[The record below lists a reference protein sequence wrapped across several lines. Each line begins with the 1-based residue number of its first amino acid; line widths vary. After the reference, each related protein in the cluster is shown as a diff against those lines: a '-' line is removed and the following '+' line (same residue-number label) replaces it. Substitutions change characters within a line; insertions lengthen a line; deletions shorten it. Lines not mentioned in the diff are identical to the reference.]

1 MNTRSQNL
9 RNLRLEEIKE
19 EDEADDPTTEGRT
32 GEKLLESGTIEA
44 AFDFN
49 SDSDHS
55 AEVSVD
61 TSTDC
66 DTVVV
71 AMAATKDD
79 IEKLLKNVDSR
90 KISSF
95 QPVAFSGQTNESA
108 QDFLNQFENY
118 AKLSGLKGEDQIVVF
133 NLLLRGLAKF
143 WFQGLS
149 AQDKATFDTI
159 KDKFKETYLS
169 QSKNWLTTQRL
180 ENRKLLPGEKAEMYI
195 QDVIQMANNVGM
207 TANEQRAALIRGL
220 TPKLRSQLVTH
231 NPQTLAETIER
242 IYLSETALSLKDQE
256 SVNMV
261 DSVTTCQLAGIN
273 ATMNKL
279 DEKLT
284 GMAEKTA
291 QLTERQPEGAYSS
304 TYMPHLSQQ
313 QHMPHNVPQRPPYY
327 ATSTNIPGYPRYPQ
341 FQRGWAQQ
349 HESRLQ
355 STVNCYVCSKP
366 GHMARDCYYRGAGRG
381 VNNNSLRGYNPGG
394 YNPGGYNPGGYNHGG
409 YNPGGYNPGGYNH
422 GEYNPGQMNNY
433 NGRRG
438 PGVNYQQ
445 NSSKNYYGMQRQ

>member
-32 GEKLLESGTIEA
+32 GEKLLEPGTIEA

-95 QPVAFSGQTNESA
+95 QPAAFSGQTNESA

-242 IYLSETALSLKDQE
+242 IYLSETALSLQDQE

-327 ATSTNIPGYPRYPQ
+327 ATSTNIPGYPRHPQ

-366 GHMARDCYYRGAGRG
+366 GHMAIVYEPADLTVHPPPQNDRGWVHFFRIG
-381 VNNNSLRGYNPGG
+381 V
-394 YNPGGYNPGGYNHGG
+394 
-409 YNPGGYNPGGYNH
+409 
-422 GEYNPGQMNNY
+422 
-433 NGRRG
+433 
-438 PGVNYQQ
+438 
-445 NSSKNYYGMQRQ
+445 